1 MINGIIK
8 LFYSEVVK
16 SNMKN
21 MPNEEYS
28 IRDEFKEVSDIAT
41 KVDEIFIIIFKF
53 IIALTIVFISLS
65 INLLLGIGVIL
76 TLIVYNLYKL
86 HIENKIKDQL
96 KEGVGYLKNNLEKSK
111 QSIVTDRI
119 KQKINVLITLLL
131 IGIFSNFDYIIV
143 GCFILVFMFTIKDIY
158 SNINK

>member
-28 IRDEFKEVSDIAT
+28 IREEFKEVSNIAT
-41 KVDEIFIIIFKF
+41 KVDGIFIIIFK
-53 IIALTIVFISLS
+53 IIISLSIVFISLS

-86 HIENKIKDQL
+86 YIENEIKDQF

-111 QSIVTDRI
+111 RSIATDGI
-119 KQKINVLITLLL
+119 KQKINALITLLL
-131 IGIFSNFDYIIV
+131 IGIFSKFNYIIV

>member
-28 IRDEFKEVSDIAT
+28 IREEFKEVSNIVT
-41 KVDEIFIIIFKF
+41 KVDEIFIIIFK
-53 IIALTIVFISLS
+53 IIISLSIVFISLS

-86 HIENKIKDQL
+86 YIENEIKDQF

-111 QSIVTDRI
+111 RSIATDGI
-119 KQKINVLITLLL
+119 KQKINALITLLL
-131 IGIFSNFDYIIV
+131 IGIFSKFNYIIV

>member
-28 IRDEFKEVSDIAT
+28 IREEFKEVSNIAT
-41 KVDEIFIIIFKF
+41 KVDEIFIVLFKLIIS
-53 IIALTIVFISLS
+53 ITSVFVSLS
-65 INLLLGIGVIL
+65 INLFLGIGVIL
-76 TLIVYNLYKL
+76 TLIVYYLYKL
-86 HIENKIKDQL
+86 YIENQIKEQV
-96 KEGVGYLKNNLEKSK
+96 KEGVGYFKSNLEKSK
-111 QSIVTDRI
+111 QNIVTDGI
-119 KQKINVLITLLL
+119 KQKINALITLLL
-131 IGIFSNFDYIIV
+131 IGIFSKFNYIII

>member
-28 IRDEFKEVSDIAT
+28 IREEFKEVSNIAT
-41 KVDEIFIIIFKF
+41 KVDEIFIIIFK
-53 IIALTIVFISLS
+53 IIISLSIVFISLS

-86 HIENKIKDQL
+86 YIENEIKDQF

-111 QSIVTDRI
+111 RSIATDGI
-119 KQKINVLITLLL
+119 KQKINALITLLL
-131 IGIFSNFDYIIV
+131 IGIFSKFNYIIV